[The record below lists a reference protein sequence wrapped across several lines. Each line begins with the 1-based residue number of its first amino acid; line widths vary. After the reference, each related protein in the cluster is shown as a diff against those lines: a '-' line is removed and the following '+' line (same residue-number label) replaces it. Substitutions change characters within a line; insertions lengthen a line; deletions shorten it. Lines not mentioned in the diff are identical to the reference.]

1 MNAVDSKSGVPNS
14 AHEIYMKRLLR
25 LSAEELNV
33 LQRRLRETAN
43 RKNGRWMLGL
53 VLAALSA
60 KIGMEVV
67 A

>member
-1 MNAVDSKSGVPNS
+1 MKD
-14 AHEIYMKRLLR
+14 IYMTRLLR
-25 LSAEELNV
+25 LSAEELNS

-43 RKNGRWMLGL
+43 RRNGRWMLSL

-60 KIGMEVV
+60 KVGMEVV

>member
-1 MNAVDSKSGVPNS
+1 MKDL
-14 AHEIYMKRLLR
+14 YMKRLLR
-25 LSAEELNV
+25 LSAEELNS
-33 LQRRLRETAN
+33 LRRRLLETAN
-43 RKNGRWMLGL
+43 RKNGKWMLSL

>member
-1 MNAVDSKSGVPNS
+1 MNAVNSNS
-14 AHEIYMKRLLR
+14 APNTAHEMYMKRLLR
-25 LSAEELNV
+25 LSAEELDG
-33 LQRRLRETAN
+33 LHRRLRETAN

>member
-1 MNAVDSKSGVPNS
+1 MND
-14 AHEIYMKRLLR
+14 IYMKRLLH
-25 LSAEELNV
+25 LSAEELV
-33 LQRRLRETAN
+33 TLQKRLRETAN

-60 KIGMEVV
+60 KVGMEVV